1 MFAKRFRLE
10 PSRLSAALVAALVM
24 PVAGTAF
31 AQDAST
37 TDQAPAPATKA
48 ETLDK
53 VVVTGSLIP
62 QTTLETAKPVLVIS
76 AEDLKTRGYTNVQD
90 ALHQSS
96 FATGGVQ
103 GNQTSASFTQG
114 AVTNSLFGLNPGYT
128 KYLIDGRPMA
138 NYPALYNGSDVLNNI
153 SGIPI
158 DQVERIEILPG
169 GQSSL

>member
-1 MFAKRFRLE
+1 MLFQGRPSVRQHIFR
-10 PSRLSAALVAALVM
+10 A
-24 PVAGTAF
+24 TARVGWL
-31 AQDAST
+31 ST
-37 TDQAPAPATKA
+37 TDQTPAPATKA

-62 QTTLETAKPVLVIS
+62 QTSLETAKPVLVIS

-138 NYPALYNGSDVLNNI
+138 NA
-153 SGIPI
+153 
-158 DQVERIEILPG
+158 
-169 GQSSL
+169 SSLPARFRR